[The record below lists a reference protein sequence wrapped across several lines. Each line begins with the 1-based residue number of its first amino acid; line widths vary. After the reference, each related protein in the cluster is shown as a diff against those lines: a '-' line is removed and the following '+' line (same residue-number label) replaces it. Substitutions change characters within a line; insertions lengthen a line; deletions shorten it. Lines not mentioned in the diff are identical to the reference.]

1 MSEGV
6 DSLRHIIFLISII
19 YPMKFYQILSIA
31 IILPTGLLYSQKDF
45 IRDNNFNAPKNC
57 VGNVHAMTIVSD
69 TTLFITHG
77 GTSILCTGNGQYDR
91 IARLNLEDGSFYN
104 EFRSTPVLGGSHLN
118 YIDPYIYFAGFAGAL
133 RFLGN
138 GDIDTNF
145 ILSQVP
151 RYTGGFVDYS
161 YLKEIDR
168 VLISGGIYPFDFGMS
183 VAPFYQRRPFFW
195 YDQSTNT
202 IDTSFRSPI
211 THDDPDMNNLER
223 QNNFVRAIYVD
234 YTRKHIYFSPPS
246 KYADGHYSE
255 NLFRMDYYGNIDTTY
270 SLRFDDKF
278 IFMYEPRI
286 ANYVVMD
293 DGSILVGGAFL
304 AYHEDK
310 LIYTTLIKLD
320 STGKFDRTFNYY
332 NNIVPRLS
340 EAELLESGFTPRLIH
355 KIVPWRDSLYIIGG
369 EFRSYQG
376 VDKGNMVVIDK
387 NGLIQEE
394 YFTGEGFSR
403 LQNDPNR
410 ERLSYVNNII
420 KLDNETLLVSGVW
433 NFYNG
438 ERYNEGVLK
447 LTLSDI
453 NTSTQEH
460 FNINKSI
467 KIYPNPTSYEITID
481 LGYDESYQGGLYH
494 LIVRDMQGKEVGS
507 FPLSASTS
515 TIRVD
520 YLNQGMYI
528 AQVYDAQSL
537 KAVGKF
543 VVKK

>member
-1 MSEGV
+1 
-6 DSLRHIIFLISII
+6 
-19 YPMKFYQILSIA
+19 MKFYLILSIA
-31 IILPTGLLYSQKDF
+31 IILNSGLIYSQKDF

-57 VGNVHAMTIVSD
+57 IGNVHAMTMLSD
-69 TTLFITHG
+69 KTIFFSHG
-77 GTSILCTGNGQYDR
+77 GTSILCTGNGQFDR
-91 IARLNLEDGSFYN
+91 IARLNLSDGSFYN
-104 EFRSTPVLGGSHLN
+104 EFRSTPVLGGLKMN
-118 YIDPYIYFAGFAGAL
+118 YIDPYIYFDGFGTAI
-133 RFLGN
+133 RFLEN

-145 ILSQVP
+145 VIARMP
-151 RYTGGFVDYS
+151 RYTGDFLDYS

-183 VAPFYQRRPFFW
+183 GAPFYQRRPFFW
-195 YDQSTNT
+195 YDQSTNS

-223 QNNFVRAIYVD
+223 QNNYVRAIHVD
-234 YTRKHIYFSPPS
+234 YTRKHIYFCPPS

-255 NLFRMDYYGNIDTTY
+255 NLFRMDYYGNIDTTF

-278 IFMYEPRI
+278 VFIYEPRI
-286 ANYVVMD
+286 ATYVAMD

-320 STGKFDRTFNYY
+320 STGKLDSTFNYY

-340 EAELLESGFTPRLIH
+340 ESELLESGFIPRLIH
-355 KIVPWRDSLYIIGG
+355 KIVPWKDSLYIIGG
-369 EFRSYQG
+369 QFRSYQG

-387 NGLIQEE
+387 NGQIQEE

-403 LQNDPNR
+403 LQNNPNG

-420 KLDNETLLVSGVW
+420 KLDNDTLLVSGVW

-438 ERYNEGVLK
+438 ERYIEGVLK
-447 LTLSDI
+447 LVFSDI

-460 FNINKSI
+460 FSI
-467 KIYPNPTSYEITID
+467 DHSVRIFPNPTSYEITID
-481 LGYDESYQGGLYH
+481 LGHDADHHGGVYH
-494 LIVRDMQGKEVGS
+494 LILRDMQGKEVGS
-507 FPLSASTS
+507 FPISPNSS

-520 YLNQGMYI
+520 YLNQGMYV

-537 KAVGKF
+537 RAVGKF
-543 VVKK
+543 VVKR